1 MKMRKTLIVGTAI
14 VIALAITACTDTYLG
29 RMLSLRGVDVEDY
42 VHLPSRPVANEPDA
56 TPFAE
61 ARNGA
66 WMTQALRGELAEPKA
81 FDAFAEK
88 NGTTAFI
95 ILADGKLVDERYYAG
110 ASRDSMFK
118 SFSISKSVLSALF
131 GIAAAEGMIDR
142 DDRLGYHVTGLTN
155 KALADVRLGQLLD
168 NVSGFAYA
176 RGGMPWRQQPRMY
189 YSTDIRR
196 YLRQTEFAHPPG
208 TKFEGEDLS
217 PLLVGYALE
226 SALRKRNPKAT
237 LADFAAQRLWQPMGA
252 EYRALWNIDRKGD
265 GMEKVESG
273 FVARAI
279 DLARFG
285 QLYLDNGQAHGKQI
299 VPADW
304 VAKSRTAPPDGV
316 PNRFVDADGHY
327 RNLWWGA
334 PRRAGQTQRFYA
346 NGHFGQRIFVDPDK
360 KLVIVRL
367 GSDSGDVDWTAM
379 LGKIA
384 DGW

>member
-1 MKMRKTLIVGTAI
+1 MRKTIVAGTAI
-14 VIALAITACTDTYLG
+14 LLALTATACSDTYLG
-29 RMLSLRGVDVEDY
+29 RMLSLRDVDVEDY
-42 VHLPSRPVANEPDA
+42 VRLPSRPVANGPDA
-56 TPFAE
+56 IPFAE

-66 WMTQALRGELAEPKA
+66 WMVRVLPGDLADPKA

-95 ILADGKLVDERYYAG
+95 IIADGKLVDERYYAG

-118 SFSISKSVLSALF
+118 SFSISKSILSALF
-131 GIAAAEGMIDR
+131 GIAVADGSIRR
-142 DDRLGYHVTGLTN
+142 DDRLGDHIADISN
-155 KALADVRLGQLLD
+155 KKLAEVRLGQLLD
-168 NVSGFAYA
+168 NVSGFAYE
-176 RGGMPWRQQPRMY
+176 RGGMPWKQQPRMY
-189 YSTDIRR
+189 YSTDIRG

-208 TKFEGEDLS
+208 SKFEGEDLS
-217 PLLVGYALE
+217 PLFIGYALE

-237 LADFAAQRLWQPMGA
+237 LADFAAKRLWQPMGA
-252 EYRALWNIDRKGD
+252 QFPALWNIDRKGD

-285 QLYLDNGQAHGKQI
+285 QLYLDNGQAHGNQI
-299 VPADW
+299 VPAEW
-304 VAKSRTAPPDGV
+304 VAQSRTAPPDGV
-316 PNRFVDADGHY
+316 PNRFIDADGHY

-334 PRRAGQTQRFYA
+334 PRRADQTQRFYA

-367 GSDSGDVDWTAM
+367 GSDSGDVDWTAL

>member
-1 MKMRKTLIVGTAI
+1 
-14 VIALAITACTDTYLG
+14 
-29 RMLSLRGVDVEDY
+29 
-42 VHLPSRPVANEPDA
+42 
-56 TPFAE
+56 
-61 ARNGA
+61 
-66 WMTQALRGELAEPKA
+66 
-81 FDAFAEK
+81 
-88 NGTTAFI
+88 
-95 ILADGKLVDERYYAG
+95 
-110 ASRDSMFK
+110 
-118 SFSISKSVLSALF
+118 
-131 GIAAAEGMIDR
+131 
-142 DDRLGYHVTGLTN
+142 
-155 KALADVRLGQLLD
+155 
-168 NVSGFAYA
+168 
-176 RGGMPWRQQPRMY
+176 
-189 YSTDIRR
+189 
-196 YLRQTEFAHPPG
+196 
-208 TKFEGEDLS
+208 
-217 PLLVGYALE
+217 
-226 SALRKRNPKAT
+226 
-237 LADFAAQRLWQPMGA
+237 
-252 EYRALWNIDRKGD
+252 
-265 GMEKVESG
+265 MEKVESG

-285 QLYLDNGQAHGKQI
+285 QLYLDNGQAHGRQI

>member
-1 MKMRKTLIVGTAI
+1 MRKAVVGGAALIMMLG
-14 VIALAITACTDTYLG
+14 ITACTDTYLG

-42 VHLPSRPVANEPDA
+42 TQLPSRTVPNAADSA
-56 TPFAE
+56 PFAE
-61 ARNGA
+61 ARDAG
-66 WMTQALRGELAEPKA
+66 WMRRALIGELADPA
-81 FDAFAEK
+81 GFDAFAEK

-95 ILADGKLVDERYYAG
+95 ILADGKLVDERYYYG
-110 ASRDSMFK
+110 ARRDSLFK
-118 SFSISKSVLSALF
+118 SFSISKSVLSAMF
-131 GIAAAEGMIDR
+131 GIAAADGIIKRE
-142 DDRLGYHVTGLTN
+142 DRLGDHIAGLSN
-155 KALADVRLGQLLD
+155 KELADVRLGQLLD

-189 YSTDIRR
+189 YSTDIRN
-196 YLRQTEFAHPPG
+196 YLRQTQFAHPPG

-226 SALRKRNPKAT
+226 SALRKRDPKAT
-237 LADFAAQRLWQPMGA
+237 LSDFAAKRLWQPLGA
-252 EYRALWNIDRKGD
+252 EYPALWNIDHKGD

-285 QLYLDNGQAHGKQI
+285 QLYLDNGVARGQQI

-304 VAKSRTAPPDGV
+304 VAQSRSVPADAM

-327 RNLWWGA
+327 HNLWWGA
-334 PRRAGQTQRFYA
+334 ARRPGQTQRFYA

-367 GSDSGDVDWTAM
+367 GSSSGDVDWTAL

>member
-1 MKMRKTLIVGTAI
+1 MRKMFVAGA
-14 VIALAITACTDTYLG
+14 ALVLALTITACTDTYLG

-42 VHLPSRPVANEPDA
+42 TRLPSRPVANTPD
-56 TPFAE
+56 TKPFPE
-61 ARNGA
+61 ARDAA
-66 WMTQALRGELAEPKA
+66 WMTRVLHGELANPKA

-95 ILADGKLVDERYYAG
+95 ILADSKLVDERYYAG
-110 ASRDSMFK
+110 RGRDSLFK
-118 SFSISKSVLSALF
+118 SFSISKSILSALF
-131 GIAAAEGMIDR
+131 GIAAADGIIAPN
-142 DDRLGYHVTGLTN
+142 DRLGDHVSGLSN
-155 KALADVRLGQLLD
+155 KALAAVQLGHLLD

-176 RGGMPWRQQPRMY
+176 RGGLPWRQQPRMY
-189 YSTDIRR
+189 YTTDIRS
-196 YLRQTEFAHPPG
+196 YLRQTEFVHPPG
-208 TKFEGEDLS
+208 TKFDGEDLS

-226 SALRKRNPKAT
+226 SALRKRDPKAT
-237 LADFAAQRLWQPMGA
+237 LADFAARRLWQPLGA
-252 EYRALWNIDRKGD
+252 VYPALWNIDHAGD

-285 QLYLDNGQAHGKQI
+285 QLYLDEGAAGGRQI

-304 VAKSRTAPPDGV
+304 VAQSRTPPPDGA
-316 PNRFVDADGHY
+316 PNRFIDADGHY

-334 PRRAGQTQRFYA
+334 PRRAGKRQRFYA

-367 GSDSGDVDWTAM
+367 GHDSGDVDWTVL

-384 DGW
+384 DRW

>member
-1 MKMRKTLIVGTAI
+1 MRKILIAFMVVAT
-14 VIALAITACTDTYLG
+14 ALAITAQTDTYLG
-29 RMLSLRGVDVEDY
+29 RMLLLMNADVEDY
-42 VHLPSRPVANEPDA
+42 GRLPSRPVPNAPGAEPLPQAEDA
-56 TPFAE
+56 V
-61 ARNGA
+61 
-66 WMTQALRGELAEPKA
+66 WMTRALRGELATSKG
-81 FDAFAEK
+81 FDAFAET

-95 ILADGKLVDERYYAG
+95 ILADGKLVDERYYGSA
-110 ASRDSMFK
+110 RPDSLFK
-118 SFSISKSVLSALF
+118 SFSISKSILSALF
-131 GIAAAEGMIDR
+131 GIAAADGIIAR
-142 DDRLGYHVTGLTN
+142 DDRLGDHITGLLN
-155 KALADVRLGQLLD
+155 KPLADVQLGQLLD

-189 YSTDIRR
+189 YSTDIRA

-226 SALRKRNPKAT
+226 SALRKRDPKAT
-237 LADFAAQRLWQPMGA
+237 LADFAARRLWQPMGA
-252 EYRALWNIDRKGD
+252 AYPALWNIDHVGD

-273 FVARAI
+273 FTARAI

-285 QLYLDNGQAHGKQI
+285 QLYLDGGKSGEKQI

-304 VAKSRTAPPDGV
+304 VAQSRAAPAKGV
-316 PNRFVDADGHY
+316 PNHFMDADGHY

-334 PRRAGQTQRFYA
+334 SRRANQTQRFYA

-367 GSDSGDVDWTAM
+367 GRDSGEVDWTEL

>member
-1 MKMRKTLIVGTAI
+1 MRKA
-14 VIALAITACTDTYLG
+14 VIGGAALVTMLAFTACTDTYLG

-42 VHLPSRPVANEPDA
+42 TQLPLRTVPNAPGA

-61 ARNGA
+61 ARDSD
-66 WMTQALRGELAEPKA
+66 WMRRALIGELAEPA
-81 FDAFAEK
+81 GFDAFAEK

-95 ILADGKLVDERYYAG
+95 ILADGKLVDERYYNG
-110 ASRDSMFK
+110 ARRDSLFK

-131 GIAAAEGMIDR
+131 GIAAADGMIKR
-142 DDRLGYHVTGLTN
+142 EDRLGDHIAGLSN
-155 KALADVRLGQLLD
+155 KELADVRLGQLLD

-189 YSTDIRR
+189 YSTDIRN
-196 YLRQTEFAHPPG
+196 YLRQTQFAHPPG

-226 SALRKRNPKAT
+226 SALRKRDPKAT
-237 LADFAAQRLWQPMGA
+237 LSDFAAKRLWQPLGA
-252 EYRALWNIDRKGD
+252 EYPALWNIDHKGV

-285 QLYLDNGQAHGKQI
+285 QLYLDNGVARGRQI

-304 VAKSRTAPPDGV
+304 VAQSRSVPADAM

-327 RNLWWGA
+327 HNLWWGA
-334 PRRAGQTQRFYA
+334 ARRPGQTQRFYA

-367 GSDSGDVDWTAM
+367 GSSGGDVVWTAL